1 MTPSVTPRVFLPADV
16 VLDRF
21 LRRTRTPLSDLIG
34 RDQTREIS
42 RRRQELMWLMR
53 QLTTAS
59 MGQIG
64 AMLGGRSAATV
75 DEGVDRISMR
85 ALNEPV
91 YRRALADLRDAV
103 ASPEPATVADLI
115 DLRVTMAM
123 GVLSDRGLT
132 DQDARQAALTLLRSS
147 GHGI

>member
-1 MTPSVTPRVFLPADV
+1 MTLPAPVFLPADV

-21 LRRTRTPLSDLIG
+21 LRRTRTPLTDLTG

-42 RRRQELMWLMR
+42 RRRQELMWLLR

-64 AMLGGRSAATV
+64 AMLGGRTAATV

-85 ALNEPV
+85 ALNDPV
-91 YRRALADLRDAV
+91 YRKALADLREAILT
-103 ASPEPATVADLI
+103 PEPVTVCDLI
-115 DLRVTMAM
+115 DIRVTMAM
-123 GVLSDRGLT
+123 GLLGDPGLS
-132 DQDARQAALTLLRSS
+132 DQDARRGALILLRSS